1 MTPLQINEHNEQ
13 PTPRLRLCTTRKLS
27 TGRPKRG
34 SQRKRSLSQSTTT
47 SGGFSVSFDCVAL
60 APTLGP
66 SFKRLCASGRVA
78 ALGGIPHIFQCAD
91 LGSASP
97 GGAGPCIDR
106 ILDVHAKRQAYKLL
120 AGAVEHLKEGGGD
133 LGEVR
138 GILEKATAVCAGQ
151 SNLHRG
157 IDDIDR
163 DIEENLKEIE
173 EGREM
178 TGAISWGIPKL
189 DKFLRPIKRNE
200 YCLVCA
206 RPSRGKTSMLTHLAG
221 YNLSHGKR
229 VVFFNLEDADTEI
242 VVKMAAQM
250 ARVCVSDWASTT
262 NDDRARF
269 RTYKDKIVKSKKF
282 MVFDRD
288 TTLEA
293 IQTRCRLLVQSFKPE
308 LVVIDYLGCLRIPG
322 KSLYESVSAV
332 SKAMPPLR
340 KLLGCPLVV
349 GQQLK
354 RLENEQAE
362 PGLQDLRDSGQL
374 EEDAAR
380 AVMLHWKDPT
390 KLDLDY
396 RDYTILQ
403 PKYRF
408 GPTTAVSGITFH
420 APTTT
425 FREANL

>member
-1 MTPLQINEHNEQ
+1 MTPYDLHTQNESRLLGCCILDGQTIDKAVAAGVTAAHFASPLHREQ
-13 PTPRLRLCTTRKLS
+13 FRLLCELRLAGRDTTGEGIYGALCNDPGRLLAIGGMGAIILHDVPS
-27 TGRPKRG
+27 TLYAG
-34 SQRKRSLSQSTTT
+34 
-47 SGGFSVSFDCVAL
+47 DYI
-60 APTLGP
+60 
-66 SFKRLCASGRVA
+66 AS
-78 ALGGIPHIFQCAD
+78 
-91 LGSASP
+91 
-97 GGAGPCIDR
+97 
-106 ILDVHAKRQAYKLL
+106 ILDVHAKRQAYHLL
-120 AGAVEHLKEGGGD
+120 GTALEEIKEGAGD
-133 LGEVR
+133 LQTVR
-138 GILEKATAVCAGQ
+138 GILEKAAGVCAGNTAV
-151 SNLHRG
+151 SRG

-163 DIEENLKEIE
+163 DIEENFKEIE

-189 DKFLRPIKRNE
+189 DKYLRPIKKNE

-221 YNLSHGKR
+221 HNLSHGKR

-250 ARVCVSDWASTT
+250 SRVCVSDWATTT
-262 NDDRARF
+262 NEDRARF
-269 RTYKDKIVKSKKF
+269 RTYKEKIVKSKKF

-293 IQTRCRLLVQSFKPE
+293 IQARCRLLVQSFKPE

-354 RLENEQAE
+354 RAENESAE
-362 PGLQDLRDSGQL
+362 PDLQSLRDSGQL

-380 AVMLHWKDPT
+380 CVMLHWKDPT

-425 FREANL
+425 FREGQQ